1 MQDLEHA
8 VDVASSIQ
16 TVRFHRDSTIAV
28 PAVTQRSSSDAQ
40 LSYATFIPNL
50 PVHDIPGIFIE
61 KPGLLHILS
70 NTIYWLNNFRPQ
82 AQV

>member
-1 MQDLEHA
+1 MQDLERTVEGA
-8 VDVASSIQ
+8 NPIQ
-16 TVRFHRDSTIAV
+16 IVRFHRDSAIAV

-50 PVHDIPGIFIE
+50 PVHDIPGIFTD
-61 KPGLLHILS
+61 KPGLLHTLS
-70 NTIYWLNNFRPQ
+70 NTIYLLNNFRPQ